1 MKAHQFIAALVEAAG
16 GSNRVALAMRAKT
29 FQGTLHRICQ
39 GTSTPTRASAERIA
53 AHFGIPVDAV
63 YDDEVA
69 AQLHQRLMGAAG
81 DALPASAPGAAPVV
95 IPLPAPA
102 WPHERFPHS
111 YWESLTQAERAVVEE
126 AMLEAYD
133 RLMAR
138 REQLR
143 TATGKTVRPAA

>member
-63 YDDEVA
+63 YDDDVA
-69 AQLHQRLMGAAG
+69 AQLHRRLIGTAGGAP
-81 DALPASAPGAAPVV
+81 PASTSKVTPVV

-102 WPHERFPHS
+102 WPLERFPYG
-111 YWESLTQAERAVVEE
+111 YWESLTPAERAIVEE